1 MKIKNTDSLTLAEIK
16 SEVSNGAKFVV
27 FQYTVSIL
35 IMTFKRPTDVYF
47 IRSNESH
54 WGKSLPYTLLSLI
67 LGWWGFPWGLIY
79 TPMAI
84 FTNLTGGK
92 DVTQEIMDTFGVSID
107 PQLVDAHVLDA

>member
-1 MKIKNTDSLTLAEIK
+1 MKIQNTNNLSLSEIK

-35 IMTFKRPTDVYF
+35 IMTFKRPTDVHF

-92 DVTQEIMDTFGVSID
+92 DVTQEVMDTFGISID